1 LIAETIL
8 KTDRK
13 YELDQKYGKLKSNT
27 LFYII
32 ICITYIILLNIL
44 YFVEVRIV
52 HLQSKSAVPLGQHLT
67 TNRDIL

>member
-44 YFVEVRIV
+44 Y
-52 HLQSKSAVPLGQHLT
+52 S
-67 TNRDIL
+67 